1 MFCQECQ
8 CVCVWGM
15 ICQEY
20 TTILFGGAFGYDGCH
35 DIHQGNFAR
44 YLIWLVLGTFGDSWA
59 APLLSNSQSFRL
71 GTLKVSSQTPT
82 QFSSRTPP
90 PRANFRI
97 FRSLTVWTI
106 HLFEIYDSHS
116 WQAVMILGSV
126 HYLIFIN
133 QRKSRQSNL
142 NVDQF
147 IQFWDF
153 GQKNRCYFKG
163 SFNGSTVAGV
173 RRSSRHNGARR
184 SRSRNGARRSRSG
197 RTRQGK
203 WVMEGVGGKFPVI
216 PMVFLFFFHVM
227 FLFKPIG
234 CSWLFDEMLV
244 YGNPQVHELAG
255 KIYCSW
261 CFCCILDGLFCWRI
275 TVIAA
280 SRVKG
285 VDLPNRRRDD
295 YEDRGRGKRKKGGSP
310 GLYHSGWIWATE
322 RT

>member
-1 MFCQECQ
+1 
-8 CVCVWGM
+8 
-15 ICQEY
+15 
-20 TTILFGGAFGYDGCH
+20 
-35 DIHQGNFAR
+35 
-44 YLIWLVLGTFGDSWA
+44 
-59 APLLSNSQSFRL
+59 
-71 GTLKVSSQTPT
+71 
-82 QFSSRTPP
+82 
-90 PRANFRI
+90 
-97 FRSLTVWTI
+97 
-106 HLFEIYDSHS
+106 
-116 WQAVMILGSV
+116 MILGSV

-216 PMVFLFFFHVM
+216 PMVFLSFFHVM

-255 KIYCSW
+255 KIYCS
-261 CFCCILDGLFCWRI
+261 
-275 TVIAA
+275 
-280 SRVKG
+280 
-285 VDLPNRRRDD
+285 
-295 YEDRGRGKRKKGGSP
+295 
-310 GLYHSGWIWATE
+310 
-322 RT
+322 